1 MESWTNLKHL
11 RADDKIHNWGD
22 PKKLD
27 YFLLLFLDEFC
38 DALKKKIVV
47 TSGYRP
53 GDKKQHGQGKAVD
66 IVVPDWDLPLFDLY
80 LFAER
85 FGFSG
90 IGLYRSWRYAGRECG
105 GLHLDVRTETGS
117 YSPGL
122 MGARWLCVR
131 PGITALNST
140 EEAMKVQQVY
150 LPFDTDTLR
159 KERFI

>member
-11 RADDKIHNWGD
+11 RPDDKIHNWGD

-38 DALKKKIVV
+38 DALKKKVVV

-66 IVVPDWDLPLFDLY
+66 IVVPDWDRPLFDLY

-90 IGLYRSWRYAGRECG
+90 VGLYRDWYYAGKRIG
-105 GLHLDVRTETGS
+105 GLHVDTRIETGS
-117 YSPGL
+117 YNPGL
-122 MGARWLCVR
+122 MGARWICVR
-131 PGITALNST
+131 PGLDKLATFDEAL
-140 EEAMKVQQVY
+140 KVPQVY
-150 LPFDTDTLR
+150 LPMDTATL
-159 KERFI
+159 KQEGFI